1 MTESKTEEAVMSAYH
16 HYKSQAKDSDLAYW
30 KDTAEALRIAYEEL
44 KQYHKIH
51 DLLFPIKT
59 ER

>member
-1 MTESKTEEAVMSAYH
+1 MTESKTEEAVMTAYH
-16 HYKSQAKDSDLAYW
+16 HYMSKAKGSNLTYW
-30 KDTAEALRIAYEEL
+30 KETGEALLAAYEEL
-44 KQYHKIH
+44 HQYHKMH

>member
-1 MTESKTEEAVMSAYH
+1 MTENRTEEAILTAYH
-16 HYKSQAKDSDLAYW
+16 HYMAKAKESDLAVW
-30 KDTAEALRIAYEEL
+30 KDTAEALWTAYEEL
-44 KQYHKIH
+44 HQYHKIH

>member
-1 MTESKTEEAVMSAYH
+1 MTENRTEEAVLAAYH
-16 HYKSQAKDSDLAYW
+16 HYKSQSKGSDLAYW
-30 KDTAEALRIAYEEL
+30 KETCDALWTAYEEL
-44 KQYHKIH
+44 HQYHKIH